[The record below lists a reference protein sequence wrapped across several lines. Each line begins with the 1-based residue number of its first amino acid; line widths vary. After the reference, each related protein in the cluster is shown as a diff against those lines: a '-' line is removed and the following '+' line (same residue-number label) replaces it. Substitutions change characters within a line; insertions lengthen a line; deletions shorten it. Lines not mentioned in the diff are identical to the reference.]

1 MCEPRPTEAPV
12 RPAGRRALAG
22 GAALL
27 LWAAAAAAADYPCL
41 VEPYMVVD
49 LSPAVE
55 GVLAS
60 VDVRKGDAVAAG
72 DAVAR
77 LESGIEEAL
86 VEQARARMDMHS
98 AIMARE
104 VSLARNIEKHER
116 AVKLS
121 SQKFVSPDELEELKS
136 AVDLARLELETE
148 RDNQRLAEIEL
159 KRTEAQL
166 EQRVIRSPVDGVV
179 VQRYLN
185 PGEFAQAQPI
195 VRVAQLDPLNVE
207 AVLPGEAYGTVVA
220 GMPARVRLHGAGE
233 RVIDAVVT
241 IVEQVIDAASGTFG
255 VRVELPN
262 PDLAIPAGLECT
274 LEVGS

>member
-1 MCEPRPTEAPV
+1 M
-12 RPAGRRALAG
+12 
-22 GAALL
+22 
-27 LWAAAAAAADYPCL
+27 
-41 VEPYMVVD
+41 VEPHMVVD
-49 LSPAVE
+49 LSTAVE
-55 GVLAS
+55 GVLER
-60 VDVRKGDAVAAG
+60 VDVRKGDAVGAG
-72 DAVAR
+72 DVVAR

-86 VEQARARMDMHS
+86 VEQARARVAMRS
-98 AIMARE
+98 AVLARE

-166 EQRVIRSPVDGVV
+166 EQRVIRSPIDGVV
-179 VQRYLN
+179 VRRYLN

-195 VRVAQLDPLNVE
+195 VRIAQLDPLNVE
-207 AVLPGEAYGTVVA
+207 AVLPGDAYGSVA
-220 GMPARVRLHGAGE
+220 VGMHARMRLHGAGD
-233 RVIDAVVT
+233 RSIDAKVT

-255 VRVELPN
+255 VRVEVSN
-262 PDLAIPAGLECT
+262 PDHGIPAGLECT
-274 LEVGS
+274 LELGDGAHID